1 MRRFSLF
8 AVTLAGVAA
17 VSMGQSSPAPQP
29 TVAAG
34 QSGLSTSLA
43 NGSGMQ
49 ISTGTVMDYTAGQTI
64 TIRIAENN
72 LLKLDLEKNV
82 HIDGLVAPG
91 LLAAIMWTSDGAG
104 KRRVTSITAAPGP
117 GDAGMANLESSY
129 QSMSEP
135 ARAKGPITPGP
146 SSTSP
151 PTILTPQPRTTPRAT
166 ATPSRPRPTPTPAP

>member
-1 MRRFSLF
+1 MKRFSLF
-8 AVTLAGVAA
+8 AATFAGVAA
-17 VSMGQSSPAPQP
+17 VSMGQSNPAPQP

-34 QSGLSTSLA
+34 QSGLSTSLS

-49 ISTGTVMDYTAGQTI
+49 ISTGTVTEYKAGQTI
-64 TIRIAENN
+64 TIRIAEDN

-82 HIDGLVAPG
+82 HTDGLVAPG
-91 LLAAIMWTSDGAG
+91 LLAAIMWTSDSGG

-129 QSMSEP
+129 QHMSEP
-135 ARAKGPITPGP
+135 AKAKGPITPGP

-151 PTILTPQPRTTPRAT
+151 PTILTPQTRTTPRAT
-166 ATPSRPRPTPTPAP
+166 STPSAPRVTPTPTP